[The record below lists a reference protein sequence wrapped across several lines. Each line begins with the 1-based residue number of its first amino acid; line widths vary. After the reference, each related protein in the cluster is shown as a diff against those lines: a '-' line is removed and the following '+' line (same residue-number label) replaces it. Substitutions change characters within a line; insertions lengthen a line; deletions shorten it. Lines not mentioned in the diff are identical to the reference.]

1 MTIGDAY
8 ALQFAVARLRIQ
20 RGERV
25 AGYKVGCISAVMQ
38 AQLELHR
45 LVFGYVFEREIR
57 RSGATLNPDDF
68 DSLAIEGEFAMRIV
82 RDIPNENW
90 LREHPGEAISSGF
103 AVIELHNYVFRNRP
117 HNAQELV
124 GNNAIH
130 AGAVLPLREPPLN
143 DPSALL
149 DASIQVLRDG
159 VTLGTAT
166 GAALPE
172 GPFGSVV
179 RLAEHLACFGLFL
192 EEGQIVLTGSPL
204 PLYRVAEGDRID
216 VSCDRSETVSCLI
229 SGPSM

>member
-1 MTIGDAY
+1 MDIEQLAKRQLNDYDSHQPGGLFAGDSIPMTIGDAY

-38 AQLELHR
+38 AQLELDR
-45 LVFGYVFEREIR
+45 PVFGHVFETEIR

-149 DASIQVLRDG
+149 DASIQVLRWCHARHRDRG
-159 VTLGTAT
+159 GIARRT
-166 GAALPE
+166 
-172 GPFGSVV
+172 V
-179 RLAEHLACFGLFL
+179 RQCGETCRTPCVLW
-192 EEGQIVLTGSPL
+192 IVS
-204 PLYRVAEGDRID
+204 
-216 VSCDRSETVSCLI
+216 
-229 SGPSM
+229 